1 MGAAV
6 AAERARILVVDDDKQ
21 VRSFLEELLVEAG
34 YAVELVSDGRTALGI
49 VEREP
54 PDLVL
59 LDVVMPGMG
68 GLEVL
73 RIIKAPNDLRFLP
86 VILLTG
92 DTDIETR
99 LKGLK
104 LGADDY
110 LTKPANS
117 EEVLAR
123 IEALL
128 RIKRLQDRI
137 TDSRR
142 ELQDAALIDSQT
154 GLYNA
159 RYLELRLRDEF
170 KRAERYNEPIS
181 CLVMVLEGWADA
193 QAALGAERAGAV
205 LKTVADLVRSGVRE
219 FDVVM
224 RTDADRFVILLPR
237 THFAGSMA
245 VAARLWNAVR
255 TNRFQFPGRAKDLLV
270 SIGVAFFPDR
280 DVTSAE
286 QLLAK
291 VERALEKAR
300 AQGPGQ
306 ICLFQQTAYFFTP
319 DQAE

>member
-1 MGAAV
+1 MAASV
-6 AAERARILVVDDDKQ
+6 ESARILVVDDDAQ
-21 VRSFLEELLVEAG
+21 VRSFLEELLCEAG
-34 YAVELVSDGRTALGI
+34 YGVDLVADGRAALKRVELD
-49 VEREP
+49 P

-92 DTDIETR
+92 DTDLETR
-99 LKGLK
+99 LRGLK

-137 TDSRR
+137 SDSRR
-142 ELQDAALIDSQT
+142 ELEDAALVDPLT

-159 RYLELRLRDEF
+159 RYLALRLGDEF

-181 CLVMVLEGWADA
+181 CLVMMLEGWA
-193 QAALGAERAGAV
+193 GICAEIG
-205 LKTVADLVRSGVRE
+205 LDSADDVIKVVSGLVRSGVRE

-224 RTDADRFVILLPR
+224 RTEADRFAVLLPR

-245 VAARLWNAVR
+245 VAGRLWTALR
-255 TNRFQFPGRAKDLLV
+255 TNRFQFPGKAKRLEASL
-270 SIGVAFFPDR
+270 GVAFFPDR
-280 DVTSAE
+280 DVTSGE
-286 QLLAK
+286 QLMAK
-291 VERALEKAR
+291 VERALSRAR
-300 AQGPGQ
+300 AEGPGQ
-306 ICLFQQTAYFFTP
+306 ICLFQQTAYFFRP
-319 DQAE
+319 DQGE